1 MQQEQPWAAKK
12 HLTLKRK
19 KHHKYEVKNPLVR
32 FFVIGTILYFGWYF
46 FYELYLLPSTS
57 IDEILV
63 DFLVKGAE
71 SFLQLLNFTVRI
83 FDDGLYRNHIAIDGT
98 AGVTV
103 GAPCDGMIL
112 MALFIIFVV
121 AYPGTNKNRLWFI
134 PLGLFVIQFMNIL
147 RIMALAFIVYWNE
160 DYLAFNHDYTF
171 TALVYAVVFAF
182 WWWWSKL
189 YLPANVPSEEK

>member
-1 MQQEQPWAAKK
+1 MEEKK
-12 HLTLKRK
+12 PSTLKRK
-19 KHHKYEVKNPLVR
+19 KLLKHSVKNPIIR

-46 FYELYLLPSTS
+46 FYELYILPATA

-63 DFLVKGAE
+63 DFLVQSAE
-71 SFLQLLNFTVRI
+71 ALLKLLNFSMRI
-83 FDDGLYRNHIAIDGT
+83 SDDGLYRNHTAIDGT
-98 AGVTV
+98 AGVIV

-134 PLGLFVIQFMNIL
+134 PLGLFVIQFMNVL

-171 TALVYAVVFAF
+171 TALVYSVVFAF
-182 WWWWSKL
+182 WWWWAKL
-189 YLPANVPSEEK
+189 YVPSNDASEKK

>member
-1 MQQEQPWAAKK
+1 
-12 HLTLKRK
+12 
-19 KHHKYEVKNPLVR
+19 VKNPLIR

-46 FYELYLLPSTS
+46 FYELYLLPSTT

-63 DFLVKGAE
+63 NFLVKGAE
-71 SFLQLLNFTVRI
+71 ALLQLFNFTVRV
-83 FDDGLYRNHIAIDGT
+83 FDDGLYRNHIAIEGT

-112 MALFIIFVV
+112 MALFVIFVV
-121 AYPGTNKNRLWFI
+121 AYPGSNKNRLWFI

-171 TALVYAVVFAF
+171 TAIVYAVVFAF

-189 YLPANVPSEEK
+189 YAPSNGTSEEK

>member
-1 MQQEQPWAAKK
+1 
-12 HLTLKRK
+12 
-19 KHHKYEVKNPLVR
+19 VKNPLIR

-46 FYELYLLPSTS
+46 FYELYLLPSTA
-57 IDEILV
+57 IDEMLV
-63 DFLVKGAE
+63 DLLVRGAE
-71 SFLQLLNFTVRI
+71 SFLRLLNFDLRV

-112 MALFIIFVV
+112 MALFIIFVS

-134 PLGLFVIQFMNIL
+134 PLGLFVIQFMNVL

-182 WWWWSKL
+182 WWWWSKM
-189 YLPANVPSEEK
+189 YVPAHGNPEEK

>member
-19 KHHKYEVKNPLVR
+19 KHHKYEVKNPLIR

>member
-1 MQQEQPWAAKK
+1 LQQEQPWAAKK